1 MRKILL
7 LWLVALGLATPA
19 LAASDEPA
27 KAFVEDV
34 AAKTIA
40 IVKTDAAESAK
51 QAELEDRFRP
61 GVDVPFV
68 GRFVLGQHWRA
79 ATPAQQEEYLA
90 AYGPFL
96 MKHYIGRLVK
106 YSGQEVKVTKAVSE
120 KNGSIMVT
128 MAVINPGQEK
138 FFVEYRLQPAGKSFK
153 LIDIV
158 VEGVGLLASQR
169 SEFNAVVNNKGL
181 DYLIEALKKKTASTD
196 AA

>member
-7 LWLVALGLATPA
+7 VWLVALSASTPA
-19 LAASDEPA
+19 LAAREEAA
-27 KAFVEDV
+27 KVFVEDV

-51 QAELEDRFRP
+51 QAELEDLFRP
-61 GVDVPFV
+61 VVDVPFV

-79 ATPAQQEEYLA
+79 ATPSQQKEYLA

-106 YSGQEVKVTKAVSE
+106 YSGQAVKVTKALSE
-120 KNGSIMVT
+120 KDGSIMVT

-158 VEGVGLLASQR
+158 VEGVSLLASQR
-169 SEFNAVVNNKGL
+169 SEFNSVVNDKGL
-181 DYLIEALKKKTASTD
+181 DYLIEALKKKTTEKVA
-196 AA
+196 